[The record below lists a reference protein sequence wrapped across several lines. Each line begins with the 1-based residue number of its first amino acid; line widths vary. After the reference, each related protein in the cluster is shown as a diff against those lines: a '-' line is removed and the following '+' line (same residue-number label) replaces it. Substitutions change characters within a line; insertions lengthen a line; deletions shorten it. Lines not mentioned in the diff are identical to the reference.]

1 MFRVLT
7 VASEC
12 GSGGSIIAKM
22 VAQTLGW
29 RLLDRE
35 LIEAVARTAQVDTET
50 VGRYD
55 EHVDSWWHRFNR
67 GGLEAAAIYAG
78 VPPASAQLFD
88 AEAVAALTRQVIS
101 EAAETGSCVIVGRGA
116 QCVLRNRPGVLHVF
130 VYGPW
135 RERASRVRGRPRS
148 VCNVGE
154 LIQLRDQERAS
165 YIRTYYGCDWKDP
178 HLYQMI
184 ISSHIGLE
192 NVARLIVEAVLR
204 ADGPPSARCMAC
216 TGFGSQSS

>member
-12 GSGGSIIAKM
+12 GGGGSTIAKM
-22 VAQTLGW
+22 VAETLGW
-29 RLLDRE
+29 QLLDRE
-35 LIEAVARTAQVDTET
+35 LIEAVARTAQVDTDT

-78 VPPASAQLFD
+78 VPSADARLFD

-101 EAAETGSCVIVGRGA
+101 EAAEAGSCVIVGRGA
-116 QCVLRNRPGVLHVF
+116 QCVLRNRADVLHVF
-130 VYGPW
+130 IHGPW
-135 RERASRVRGRPRS
+135 RERASRVRGRLRS

-154 LIQLRDQERAS
+154 LIRLKDQERAS
-165 YIRTYYGCDWKDP
+165 YIRTHYGCDWKDP
-178 HLYQMI
+178 HLYQII
-184 ISSHIGLE
+184 ISSHMGIE
-192 NVARLIVEAVLR
+192 NVAWLIVEAVLR
-204 ADGPPSARCMAC
+204 GREA
-216 TGFGSQSS
+216 

>member
-1 MFRVLT
+1 MLRVLT

-22 VAQTLGW
+22 VARKLGW
-29 RLLDRE
+29 HLLDRD
-35 LIEAVARTAQVDTET
+35 LIEAVAQTAHVDTDT

-67 GGLEAAAIYAG
+67 GGLQAAAIHAG
-78 VPPASAQLFD
+78 VPPADAQLFD
-88 AEAVAALTRQVIS
+88 AEAVAALTRQAIS
-101 EAAETGSCVIVGRGA
+101 EAADTGSCVIVGRGA
-116 QCVLRNRPGVLHVF
+116 QCVLQNRSDVLHVF

-135 RERASRVRGRPRS
+135 SERASRVRGRQRS
-148 VCNVGE
+148 VCDVGE
-154 LIQLRDQERAS
+154 LIRRKDQERAS

-184 ISSHIGLE
+184 ISSHIGIE
-192 NVARLIVEAVLR
+192 NVAWLIVEAVQR
-204 ADGPPSARCMAC
+204 GTAA
-216 TGFGSQSS
+216 